1 LKNRRKMPRWA
12 AESRTVRALADL
24 GKRNFCGLPVA
35 GGTRQTADSRIL
47 IRRLAALLAVAD

>member
-1 LKNRRKMPRWA
+1 MPRWA